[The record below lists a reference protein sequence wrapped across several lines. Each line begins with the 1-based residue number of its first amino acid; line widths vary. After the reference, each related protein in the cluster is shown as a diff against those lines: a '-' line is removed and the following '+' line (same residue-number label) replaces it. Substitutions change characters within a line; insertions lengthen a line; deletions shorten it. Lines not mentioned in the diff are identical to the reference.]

1 MPRVANTTSIKNP
14 KRYGYDLQLD
24 NIYLRTAVGPGR
36 EMTIQ
41 SSDVQ
46 AGQQV
51 NVKQN
56 PEDFTSN
63 LGRIYSRNRFDA
75 GQGLDTAHRAD
86 GKPDDVNR
94 FWDSKGIDVFHGDD
108 ETSYHIHLLYT
119 TDQAKDVDEGTT
131 DTAILSGTYTNNYMT
146 QTSNGNIYV
155 TDGTTVH
162 EYDATAG
169 TWSAILAATNGAA
182 YNFTGAAAFGNTVY
196 FTTADATNSNS
207 EFIHYEPD
215 GHGWSTHN
223 TSFNTSGGLTGVWFV
238 KNTLFVTGND
248 GDAEYVWEGDA
259 FADSWSSSFAPVDA
273 IIEVEPTHEIT
284 GIIDGGA
291 VVLAGSTD
299 GNIYSFKLSSG
310 VFVNQGQTKIPFEEI
325 HSIAAAEGIIFFGTK
340 ENTRPRGRLY
350 RADLVNADDL
360 YVLANR
366 QLIKEWVTDS
376 VDTTP
381 HAMFVSRDSVYM
393 GVKENTNKVNL
404 WRYYLPTGGLA
415 RDLQTVGNSYVS
427 GITQSNGK
435 FVIVVEGSDIYKET
449 STYESEGY
457 LVTSAADFFTAESK
471 QFVGAEISTATMPAD
486 TQVSL
491 QYSTRFEDLDEPES
505 ATFTN
510 ALTQLGGTGDEEK
523 QIAEVSRY
531 IIGKVILRSTDGVST
546 PKVKSI
552 QFRALAR
559 PELVVAQIPINI
571 SDRVERPGRKPL
583 KVKGLG
589 DTLYKALRAKE
600 GDSVTL
606 EIFEPQEIIR
616 GVVEQISYPIQS
628 NEVIG
633 SDTMYAIIT
642 VRGTRQGTIEE
653 VTSIHTPGI
662 AAWGIMRY
670 GA

>member
-63 LGRIYSRNRFDA
+63 LGRIYSRNKFDA
-75 GQGLDTAHRAD
+75 GQGLDTAHRSD

-119 TDQAKDVDEGTT
+119 TATES
-131 DTAILSGTYTNNYMT
+131 LSFGASNNYMT
-146 QTSNGNIYV
+146 QTTNGNIYV

-162 EYDATAG
+162 EYDASTE
-169 TWSAILAATNGAA
+169 TWSAILAATNGAT

-196 FTTADATNSNS
+196 FTTADGTSNS
-207 EFIHYEPD
+207 ELIHYEPD
-215 GHGWSTHN
+215 GHGWDTHN
-223 TSFNTSGGLTGVWFV
+223 TAFNTTGGLTGVWFV

-248 GDAEYVWEGDA
+248 GTAEYVWEGDA
-259 FADSWSSSFAPVDA
+259 FADSWASAFAVVDA
-273 IIEVEPTHEIT
+273 IIEVEPTHQIT
-284 GIIDGGA
+284 GIVDGGA
-291 VVLAGSTD
+291 VVLAASTD
-299 GNIYSFKLSSG
+299 GNVYSFKLSSG

-340 ENTRPRGRLY
+340 ENTRNVGRFY
-350 RADLVNADDL
+350 RAELVNADDL

-366 QLIKEWVTDS
+366 QLIKEFVVDS

-393 GVKENTNKVNL
+393 GVKEDENEVNL

-415 RDLQTVGNSYVS
+415 RDLQTAGNSYVS

-435 FVIVVEGSDIYKET
+435 FVIVIQGSDVYKET
-449 STYESEGY
+449 STYETEGY
-457 LVTSAADFFTAESK
+457 VVLSAADFFTAESK
-471 QFVGAEISTATMPAD
+471 QFVGAEISTNTLPTN
-486 TQVSL
+486 TQVDL
-491 QYSTRFEDLDEPES
+491 LYSTKFEDLDNPE
-505 ATFTN
+505 AVTFTT
-510 ALTQLGGTGDEEK
+510 AIEQISGIGDEEK

-531 IIGKVILRSTDGVST
+531 IIGKVVLKSTDGAST
-546 PKVKSI
+546 PKVKSV

-583 KVKGLG
+583 RVKGLG
-589 DTLYKALRAKE
+589 DSLYNALRQKE
-600 GDSVTL
+600 GNSVTL
-606 EIFEPQEIIR
+606 TIFQPEEIIR
-616 GVVEQISYPIQS
+616 GVIEQISYPIQS
-628 NEVIG
+628 NDVVG
-633 SDTMYAIIT
+633 SDTHYAIIT
-642 VRGTRQGTIEE
+642 VRGTRQETLED
-653 VTSIHTPGI
+653 VTSVHTMGI
-662 AAWGIMRY
+662 SAFGIMRY

>member
-1 MPRVANTTSIKNP
+1 MARVASTSNVRNP
-14 KRYGYDLQLD
+14 RRFGYNIRLD

-36 EMTIQ
+36 EMTVQ

-75 GQGLDTAHRAD
+75 GQGLDTAHRSD

-94 FWDSKGIDVFHGDD
+94 FWDSKGVDVFHGDD
-108 ETSYHIHLLYT
+108 ETSYNIHLLH
-119 TDQAKDVDEGTT
+119 Q
-131 DTAILSGTYTNNYMT
+131 TADMNVRGASTSFVSDNNYLAQT
-146 QTSNGNIYV
+146 TNGTIWVTDGTSVWYSADAESWTEIDSTVNGATDNFTGIATFGNSLYLTTKDGTSSSQLIYYNGSTWTELNNAQTSNG
-155 TDGTTVH
+155 
-162 EYDATAG
+162 
-169 TWSAILAATNGAA
+169 
-182 YNFTGAAAFGNTVY
+182 
-196 FTTADATNSNS
+196 
-207 EFIHYEPD
+207 
-215 GHGWSTHN
+215 
-223 TSFNTSGGLTGVWFV
+223 GLTGIWFV
-238 KNTLFVTGND
+238 KNTLWITGND
-248 GDAEYVWEGDA
+248 GTAEHVWDINP
-259 FADSWSSSFAPVDA
+259 FDSWSASNLAVGDA
-273 IIEVEPTHEIT
+273 IIEVEPTHRIT
-284 GIIDGGA
+284 DIVDAGA
-291 VVLAGSTD
+291 VVLASSTD
-299 GNIYSFKLSSG
+299 GNIYSLKLESG
-310 VFVNQGQTKIPFEEI
+310 IFVNKGQSTVPFEEV
-325 HSIAAAEGIIFFGTK
+325 HSLAASEGIIFFGTK
-340 ENTRPRGRLY
+340 ENTRNIGRLY
-350 RADLVNADDL
+350 RAELVAADDL

-366 QLIKEWVTDS
+366 QLIKEWVVDS
-376 VDTTP
+376 INTTP
-381 HAMFVSRDSVYM
+381 TSMFTSRDSVYI
-393 GVKENTNKVNL
+393 GVQEGTNEANL

-415 RDLQTVGNSYVS
+415 RDLQTTGTGQIC
-427 GITQSNGK
+427 GITQIGGM
-435 FVIVVEGSDIYKET
+435 FVIISMGSDVYKEQ

-471 QFVGAEISTATMPAD
+471 QFVGAEISTVTMPAD

-546 PKVKSI
+546 PRVKSI

-571 SDRVERPGRKPL
+571 SDRVERPGRKSL
-583 KVKGLG
+583 KVKSLG

-628 NEVIG
+628 NEVVG

>member
-1 MPRVANTTSIKNP
+1 MVRVANTTSIKNP

-46 AGQQV
+46 AGQNV

-63 LGRIYSRNRFDA
+63 LGRIYSRNNFSA

-119 TDQAKDVDEGTT
+119 TADKGINFT
-131 DTAILSGTYTNNYMT
+131 STNNYMT
-146 QTSNGNIYV
+146 QTTNGNLYV
-155 TDGTTVH
+155 TDAQAVYESTDNGETW
-162 EYDATAG
+162 TAM
-169 TWSAILAATNGAA
+169 TS
-182 YNFTGAAAFGNTVY
+182 TGITKNITGITAFGNSIY
-196 FTTADATNSNS
+196 ITAATGTASNQ
-207 EFIHYEPD
+207 FAHYEPG
-215 GHGWSTHN
+215 GHGWAIHN
-223 TSFNTSGGLTGVWFV
+223 TGFTGGLTGVWFV

-248 GDAEYVWEGDA
+248 GDAEYVWEGDPFADNWASA
-259 FADSWSSSFAPVDA
+259 FATVDA
-273 IIEVEPTHEIT
+273 IIEVEPTHQISGVT
-284 GIIDGGA
+284 DGGA
-291 VVLAGSTD
+291 VVLAASTD

-310 VFVNQGQTKIPFEEI
+310 VFVNQGQTKIPFEEV

-340 ENTRPRGRLY
+340 EVSRTVGRFY

-366 QLIKEWVTDS
+366 QLIKEFIVDS
-376 VDTTP
+376 IDTTP

-393 GVKENTNKVNL
+393 GVKEGTNEVNL
-404 WRYYLPTGGLA
+404 WRYYLPTGGFA
-415 RDLQTVGNSYVS
+415 RDLQTAGNSFVNT
-427 GITQSNGK
+427 ITQSDGK
-435 FVIVVEGSDIYKET
+435 FIITVSGSDVYKET
-449 STYESEGY
+449 STYEAEGY
-457 LVTSAADFFTAESK
+457 VVLSAADFFTAESK
-471 QFVGAEISTATMPAD
+471 QFVGAEISTNTLPTN
-486 TQVSL
+486 TQVDL
-491 QYSTRFEDLDEPES
+491 LYSTKFEDLDDPE
-505 ATFTN
+505 AVTFTT
-510 ALTQLGGTGDEEK
+510 AIEQISGIGDVEK

-531 IIGKVILRSTDGVST
+531 IIGKVVLKSTTGLNT
-546 PKVKSI
+546 PKVKSV

-571 SDRVERPGRKPL
+571 SDRVERPGRKPIR
-583 KVKGLG
+583 VKGLG
-589 DTLYKALRAKE
+589 EALYRALRDKE
-600 GDSVTL
+600 GTSVTL
-606 EIFEPQEIIR
+606 ELFEPTEIIR

-628 NEVIG
+628 NEVVG
-633 SDTMYAIIT
+633 SDTHYAIIT
-642 VRGTRQGTIEE
+642 VRGTRQPSLED
-653 VTSIHTPGI
+653 VTSVNTVGI
-662 AAWGIMRY
+662 AAYGIMRF

>member
-1 MPRVANTTSIKNP
+1 MARVASTSNVRNP
-14 KRYGYDLQLD
+14 KRFGYDIKLD
-24 NIYLRTAVGPGR
+24 NIYLRTAVGPNR

-46 AGQQV
+46 QGQQV

-63 LGRIYSRNRFDA
+63 LGRIYSRNKFDA
-75 GQGLDTAHRAD
+75 GQGLDTAHRTD

-108 ETSYHIHLLYT
+108 ETAYHIHLLHK

-131 DTAILSGTYTNNYMT
+131 DTAILSGTYTNNYIT
-146 QTSNGNIYV
+146 QTTNGNIYV

-162 EYDATAG
+162 EYDATLQ
-169 TWSAILAATNGAA
+169 TWSSILAATNNATH
-182 YNFTGAAAFGNTVY
+182 NFTGIVAFGNDL
-196 FTTADATNSNS
+196 FLTTANGISGS
-207 EFIHYEPD
+207 QLIHYD
-215 GHGWSTHN
+215 GSSWTVETTHQTTN
-223 TSFNTSGGLTGVWFV
+223 GGLTGIWFA
-238 KNTLFVTGND
+238 KNTLFISGND
-248 GDAEYVWEGDA
+248 GTAEHIWDISP
-259 FADSWSSSFAPVDA
+259 FNKTWSNSDLQNADA
-273 IIEVEPTHEIT
+273 IVEVEPTHEIT
-284 GIIDGGA
+284 GVIDGGA
-291 VVLAGSTD
+291 VVLASSTD
-299 GNIYSFKLSSG
+299 GNVYSFKLSSG
-310 VFVNQGQTKIPFEEI
+310 VFVNQGQTKIPFEEV

-340 ENTRPRGRLY
+340 ENTRNVGRLY
-350 RADLVNADDL
+350 RADLVAADDL

-366 QLIKEWVTDS
+366 QLIKEWVFDN

-393 GVKENTNKVNL
+393 GVKEDTNEVNL

-427 GITQSNGK
+427 GITQSDGK
-435 FVIVVEGSDIYKET
+435 FVIVVEGSDVYKET
-449 STYESEGY
+449 STYEAEGY
-457 LVTSAADFFTAESK
+457 LVLSAADFFTAESK
-471 QFVGAEISTATMPAD
+471 QFVGAEISTVTMPAD

-491 QYSTRFEDLDEPES
+491 QYSTRFEDLDAPES
-505 ATFTN
+505 AIFTN

-523 QIAEVSRY
+523 QIAEVARY

-546 PKVKSI
+546 PKVKSV

-571 SDRVERPGRKPL
+571 SDRVERPGRKPI

-606 EIFEPQEIIR
+606 EIFEPQEIIK

-628 NEVIG
+628 NDVVG

-662 AAWGIMRY
+662 ATWGIMRY

>member
-1 MPRVANTTSIKNP
+1 MARVASTSNVRNP
-14 KRYGYDLQLD
+14 RRFGYDIRLD
-24 NIYLRTAVGPGR
+24 NIYLRTAVGPER
-36 EMTIQ
+36 AMSIQ

-63 LGRIYSRNRFDA
+63 LGRIYSRNKFDA
-75 GQGLDTAHRAD
+75 GQGLDTAHRSD

-108 ETSYHIHLLYT
+108 ETAYHIHLLHT
-119 TDQAKDVDEGTT
+119 TSTES
-131 DTAILSGTYTNNYMT
+131 LSFGASNNYMT
-146 QTSNGNIYV
+146 QTTNGNIYV

-169 TWSAILAATNGAA
+169 TWSSILAATNGAT

-196 FTTADATNSNS
+196 FTTADATNTNS
-207 EFIHYEPD
+207 ELIHYEPD

-223 TSFNTSGGLTGVWFV
+223 TSFNTTGGLTGVWFV

-248 GDAEYVWEGDA
+248 GTAEYVWEGDA
-259 FADSWSSSFAPVDA
+259 FADSWSSSFSVVDA
-273 IIEVEPTHEIT
+273 IIEVEPTHRIT
-284 GIIDGGA
+284 GIVDGGA
-291 VVLAGSTD
+291 VVLSASTD
-299 GNIYSFKLSSG
+299 GSIYSFKLSSG

-340 ENTRPRGRLY
+340 ENTSPVGRLY

-366 QLIKEWVTDS
+366 QLVKEWVEDG

-393 GVKENTNKVNL
+393 GVKEDTNEVNL

-427 GITQSNGK
+427 GITQSGGK
-435 FVIVVEGSDIYKET
+435 FVIVVEGSDVYKET
-449 STYESEGY
+449 STYEAEGY
-457 LVTSAADFFTAESK
+457 LVLSAADFFTAESK
-471 QFVGAEISTATMPAD
+471 QFVGAEISTITMPAD

-491 QYSTRFEDLDEPES
+491 QYSTRFEDLDAPES

-546 PKVKSI
+546 PKVKSV

-606 EIFEPQEIIR
+606 EIFEPQEIIK

-628 NEVIG
+628 NDVVG
-633 SDTMYAIIT
+633 SDTHYAIIT

>member
-1 MPRVANTTSIKNP
+1 MARVASTSNTRNP
-14 KRYGYDLQLD
+14 KRFGYNVRLD
-24 NIYLRTAVGPGR
+24 NIYLRSAVGPGR

-63 LGRIYSRNRFDA
+63 LGRIYSRNNFSA
-75 GQGLDTAHRAD
+75 GQGLDTAHRSD

-108 ETSYHIHLLYT
+108 ETSYNIHLLHT
-119 TDQAKDVDEGTT
+119 TAAQS
-131 DTAILSGTYTNNYMT
+131 LSFGASNNYMT
-146 QTSNGNIYV
+146 QTTDGNIWI

-162 EYDATAG
+162 KYDASTE
-169 TWSAILAATNGAA
+169 TWSTILAATNNATH
-182 YNFTGAAAFGNTVY
+182 NFTGIVAFGNDL
-196 FTTADATNSNS
+196 FLTTANGTSGS
-207 EFIHYEPD
+207 QLIHYD
-215 GHGWSTHN
+215 GSTW
-223 TSFNTSGGLTGVWFV
+223 TVETTAQSSSGGLTGIWFA
-238 KNTLFVTGND
+238 KNTLFISGND
-248 GDAEYVWEGDA
+248 GTAEHIWDISP
-259 FADSWSSSFAPVDA
+259 FNKSWSSSDLQNADA

-284 GIIDGGA
+284 GVIDGGA
-291 VVLAGSTD
+291 VVLASSTD
-299 GNIYSFKLSSG
+299 GNIYSFKLSSN
-310 VFVNQGQTKIPFEEI
+310 VFVNQGQTKIPFEEV
-325 HSIAAAEGIIFFGTK
+325 HSITAAEGTIFIGTK
-340 ENTRPRGRLY
+340 ENTRSVGRLY
-350 RADLVNADDL
+350 RLELTVADDL

-366 QLIKEWVTDS
+366 QLIKEWVVDS
-376 VDTTP
+376 IDTTP

-393 GVKENTNKVNL
+393 GVQEANNQVNL

-415 RDLQTVGNSYVS
+415 RDLQTAGTGLVY
-427 GITQSNGK
+427 GITQTNGK
-435 FVIVVEGSDIYKET
+435 FFVVSSGADAYLET
-449 STYESEGY
+449 STYEAEGY
-457 LVTSAADFFTAESK
+457 LVLSAADFFTAESK
-471 QFVGAEISTATMPAD
+471 QFVGAEVSTVTMPAD

-491 QYSTRFEDLDEPES
+491 QYSTRFEDLDAPET

-510 ALTQLGGTGDEEK
+510 ALTQLGGIGDEEK

-546 PKVKSI
+546 PKVKSV

-559 PELVVAQIPINI
+559 PELVVARIPINI
-571 SDRVERPGRKPL
+571 SDRVERPGRKPI

-589 DTLYKALRAKE
+589 DTLYNSLRSKE

-606 EIFEPQEIIR
+606 EIFEPAEVIK

-628 NEVIG
+628 NEVVG
-633 SDTMYAIIT
+633 SDTQYAIIT

-662 AAWGIMRY
+662 ASWGIMRF